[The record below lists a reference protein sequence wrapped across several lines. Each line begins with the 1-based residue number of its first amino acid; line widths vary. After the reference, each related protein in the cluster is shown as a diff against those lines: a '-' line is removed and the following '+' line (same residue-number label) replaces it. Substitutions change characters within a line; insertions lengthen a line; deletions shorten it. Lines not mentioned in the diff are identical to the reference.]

1 MSAGQV
7 SLQLENV
14 HAGWLARGTGLATVS
29 PTMNESV
36 QENLEASRDDDMG
49 LLLGIKMKQPMV
61 LYIHFSFM

>member
-1 MSAGQV
+1 MCMQAG
-7 SLQLENV
+7 
-14 HAGWLARGTGLATVS
+14 LARGTGLATVS